1 MEVKIIFEIE
11 EGSKPIIEN
20 LSKALKVLG
29 NTAVLSSS
37 AGNIIGKV
45 EKFMQPVPA
54 EEEYARQETGDWQT
68 NDVKVEPEKK
78 EEIPDVEKEEPSKEE
93 IPDSKKEPEEPKKK
107 KAKSE
112 TKKTDPVPTVKVEYT
127 RGDLAR
133 VGRELANQGKR
144 DEVLKA
150 FTKFHAVSLA
160 DIQPEDFNAL
170 AQIYIDLGGKF

>member
-1 MEVKIIFEIE
+1 MEVKIIIEIE

-45 EKFMQPVPA
+45 DKFVQREPA

-78 EEIPDVEKEEPSKEE
+78 EETPKE
-93 IPDSKKEPEEPKKK
+93 EEPKKAEAPAEGTQGWSYDQL
-107 KAKSE
+107 KAGCHEASTMNLGSKVAELIKGKYNLSKLTE
-112 TKKTDPVPTVKVEYT
+112 LDPKLYDAFAN
-127 RGDLAR
+127 DL
-133 VGRELANQGKR
+133 RELGVR
-144 DEVLKA
+144 
-150 FTKFHAVSLA
+150 
-160 DIQPEDFNAL
+160 I
-170 AQIYIDLGGKF
+170 

>member
-45 EKFMQPVPA
+45 GKFMQPVPA

-78 EEIPDVEKEEPSKEE
+78 EETPVKNVETPKE
-93 IPDSKKEPEEPKKK
+93 EEPKKAEAPAK
-107 KAKSE
+107 EETQGWSYDQLKAGCHEASTMNLGSKVAELIKGKYNLSKLTE
-112 TKKTDPVPTVKVEYT
+112 LDPKLYDAFAN
-127 RGDLAR
+127 DL
-133 VGRELANQGKR
+133 RELGVR
-144 DEVLKA
+144 
-150 FTKFHAVSLA
+150 
-160 DIQPEDFNAL
+160 I
-170 AQIYIDLGGKF
+170 

>member
-1 MEVKIIFEIE
+1 MEVKIIIEIE

-45 EKFMQPVPA
+45 EKFVQTEPA
-54 EEEYARQETGDWQT
+54 EDEYVRQETGDWQT
-68 NDVKVEPEKK
+68 NDVKDIEGEEEASKK
-78 EEIPDVEKEEPSKEE
+78 EEPDSEKES
-93 IPDSKKEPEEPKKK
+93 EEPKKK
-107 KAKSE
+107 KTKSE
-112 TKKTDPVPTVKVEYT
+112 TKKTDPVPTVKAEYT

>member
-11 EGSKPIIEN
+11 EGSKKIIEN
-20 LSKALKVLG
+20 FSKALKVLG

-78 EEIPDVEKEEPSKEE
+78 EETLQEEVSKEAE
-93 IPDSKKEPEEPKKK
+93 APATETQGWSYDQLKAGCHEASTMNLGSKVAELIKGKYNLSKLTELDPKLYD
-107 KAKSE
+107 AFAN
-112 TKKTDPVPTVKVEYT
+112 
-127 RGDLAR
+127 DL
-133 VGRELANQGKR
+133 RELGVR
-144 DEVLKA
+144 
-150 FTKFHAVSLA
+150 
-160 DIQPEDFNAL
+160 I
-170 AQIYIDLGGKF
+170 

>member
-11 EGSKPIIEN
+11 EGSKPIIEK
-20 LSKALKVLG
+20 LSKALMVLG
-29 NTAVLSSS
+29 NTATISSP

-45 EKFMQPVPA
+45 EKFVQQVPV
-54 EEEYARQETGDWQT
+54 EEEYEEREKGDWQT
-68 NDVKVEPEKK
+68 NDVKNIESEEEASKK
-78 EEIPDVEKEEPSKEE
+78 EE
-93 IPDSKKEPEEPKKK
+93 PDSEKEPEEPKKK

>member
-11 EGSKPIIEN
+11 EGSKPIIEK
-20 LSKALKVLG
+20 LSKALMVLG
-29 NTAVLSSS
+29 NTATISSP

-45 EKFMQPVPA
+45 EKFVQQVPA
-54 EEEYARQETGDWQT
+54 EEEYEEQEKGDCQT
-68 NDVKVEPEKK
+68 NDVKEESEKT
-78 EEIPDVEKEEPSKEE
+78 EEVPDVERKEPSKED
-93 IPDSKKEPEEPKKK
+93 IPDSEKEQEEPKKK

-160 DIQPEDFNAL
+160 DIQSDDFNAL

>member
-1 MEVKIIFEIE
+1 MEVKIIIEIE

-20 LSKALKVLG
+20 LSKALKILG

-54 EEEYARQETGDWQT
+54 EEEYARQETGDRQT
-68 NDVKVEPEKK
+68 NDVKVGPEKK
-78 EEIPDVEKEEPSKEE
+78 EETPKEEE
-93 IPDSKKEPEEPKKK
+93 PDSEKEPEEPKKK

-112 TKKTDPVPTVKVEYT
+112 TKKTDPVPTVKAEYT